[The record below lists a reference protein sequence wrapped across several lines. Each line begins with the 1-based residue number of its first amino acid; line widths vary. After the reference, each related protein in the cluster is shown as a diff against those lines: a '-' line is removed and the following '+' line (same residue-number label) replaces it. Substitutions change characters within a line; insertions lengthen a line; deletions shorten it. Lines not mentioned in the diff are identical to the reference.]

1 MFREDPLTSNPFD
14 EQVYRMLHA
23 NLADVPEL
31 LGAVLLSDDGLP
43 KSAFGFDR
51 ETVEHLAAAG
61 TGYASLG
68 RGLATS
74 IEGGPL
80 LHSVV
85 KMVDRTLIITNCGE
99 GSTIVVVTGARAD
112 MGAVMYE
119 VLRVAKAVGD
129 FMGTKPRA
137 NVRAT

>member
-1 MFREDPLTSNPFD
+1 MFREDLHSSDPFD
-14 EQVYRMLHA
+14 AQVYRMLHA

-43 KSAFGFDR
+43 KSSFGFER

-74 IEGGPL
+74 IDGGPL

-85 KMVDRTLIITNCGE
+85 KMAERTLIITNCGE
-99 GSTIVVVTGARAD
+99 GSTIIVVTGAKAD

-119 VLRVAKAVGD
+119 VLRVAKAVGE
-129 FMGTKPRA
+129 FMGTRPRTTA
-137 NVRAT
+137 RTT